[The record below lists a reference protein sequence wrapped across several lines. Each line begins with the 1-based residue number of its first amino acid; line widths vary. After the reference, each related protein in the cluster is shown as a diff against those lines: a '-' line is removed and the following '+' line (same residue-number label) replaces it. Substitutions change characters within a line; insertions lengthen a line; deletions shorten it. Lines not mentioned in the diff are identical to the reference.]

1 MVVGNYQEAK
11 FYTASYKHN
20 KKRKLKSRERG
31 GKFFVFLVS
40 FFFNLREEGNIVV
53 FLTTKNLIF

>member
-31 GKFFVFLVS
+31 GIFRFFTGFFQKKGEYCRFLMPQ
-40 FFFNLREEGNIVV
+40 RG
-53 FLTTKNLIF
+53 LTFEK